1 MDAHAAIMDGIA
13 ATQAQADVG
22 EHEVRGGPRADFSCI
37 PCAEV
42 FRNLPVASKRC
53 PVCGKVRGFSRLY
66 DGVQVSTKGRRI
78 AKFIDPKMMRALD
91 EHSDKVSGARK
102 FKRDVATALDV
113 QYERAT
119 PETREAIVQA
129 KAAEPGR
136 VMPASAALGMID
148 SGARSASR
156 NYNMP
161 MLAGGV
167 PGSLRPR
174 PAPVWTK

>member
-1 MDAHAAIMDGIA
+1 MNDHAAIMDGIA

-78 AKFIDPKMMRALD
+78 AKFIDPRMTHALD
-91 EHSDKVSGARK
+91 THADKVGSART
-102 FKRDVATALDV
+102 FKRDVAKALDV

-136 VMPASAALGMID
+136 MMPAGAALSMID
-148 SGARSASR
+148 SGARAGSR
-156 NYNMP
+156 NHNMP
-161 MLAGGV
+161 MLAGRM
-167 PGSLRPR
+167 PGSFRPR
-174 PAPVWTK
+174 VAPRWVG